1 MFNGTIEAKSAG
13 ILGGGPLLAAPPE
26 TATRI
31 NPKPG
36 VGASPS
42 TATRTPI
49 SFTAGTVISRSVTS
63 LFGITRDIDGNG
75 KEGCGARRTVYGPG
89 TTLGNSNDPSCITGT

>member
-13 ILGGGPLLAAPPE
+13 ILGGGPASRGAARDRDEDQPE
-26 TATRI
+26 AR
-31 NPKPG
+31 
-36 VGASPS
+36 
-42 TATRTPI
+42 
-49 SFTAGTVISRSVTS
+49 SRSITLHRDADPDFFHRGNGDFEVRD
-63 LFGITRDIDGNG
+63 LLVRTRDIDGNG